1 MIEQTITIK
10 VDELYT
16 PCELIDIF
24 PNCEMSARQIGFAYF
39 TGTVAGIKPSSS
51 QTCLIYLESFAEL
64 LQIRKNVP
72 KLKIICE

>member
-1 MIEQTITIK
+1 MIGQTITIK

-16 PCELIDIF
+16 PSELINIF
-24 PNCEMSARQIGFAYF
+24 PECGMSTRQIGFAYF
-39 TGTVAGIKPSSS
+39 TGTVAGIK
-51 QTCLIYLESFAEL
+51 YLESFAEL